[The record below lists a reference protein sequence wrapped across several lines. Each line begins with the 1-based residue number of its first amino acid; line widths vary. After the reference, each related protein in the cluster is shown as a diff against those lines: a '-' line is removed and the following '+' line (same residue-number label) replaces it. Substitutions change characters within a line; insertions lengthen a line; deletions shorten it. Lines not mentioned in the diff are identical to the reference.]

1 MKNASDKILLFFS
14 GALLILF
21 FARTKQ
27 CRNVKES
34 NEERIERKCLELSW
48 QKGYLSALKDL
59 EKQNQDSFDIH
70 LNTDVQYI
78 LKTYK

>member
-1 MKNASDKILLFFS
+1 MKNISEKMFFFFF

-21 FARTKQ
+21 FARAKQ

-34 NEERIERKCLELSW
+34 NEERMERKCLELSW

-59 EKQNQDSFDIH
+59 EKRNQDSFDIH
-70 LNTDVQYI
+70 LNADVQYI